1 MAGRFSLPLPERRHG
16 GRPWFRIGQ
25 IDVTTTVLVTLLCIV
40 SMFVWAI
47 DRTALEPLWLV
58 PERVFELQL
67 WRLVTWPIPT
77 EPTLWTVIMLA
88 IFWLF
93 GREIEGLLGRDRFA
107 WFLVILTLVP
117 AVVATLVDLPQA
129 GLRPIQFSVFLVF
142 IAQYPTAR
150 FLFNIPAWA
159 LGAVFLGLE
168 FLQLL
173 GMRDTRG
180 MVFTIVTLATAAIL
194 ARSYGLIPVLARYV
208 PALPVPGGDSAD
220 RTKRQ
225 RTPKAPKAP
234 KRPARPAR
242 PGRTVVEGPW
252 NAAPAGPPADTRA
265 MQAELDDLLDKI
277 HARGMDS
284 LTTDEKRRLNDLSKR
299 LR

>member
-1 MAGRFSLPLPERRHG
+1 MAGRFSLPMPERRHG
-16 GRPWFRIGQ
+16 GQPWFRLGQ

-47 DRTALEPLWLV
+47 DPGLLEPLVLF
-58 PERVFELQL
+58 PERVFQLQL
-67 WRLVTWPIPT
+67 WRLITWPIPT
-77 EPTLWTVIMLA
+77 QVSFWNIIMLA
-88 IFWLF
+88 IFWYF
-93 GREIEGLLGRDRFA
+93 GREVEGLLGRNKFA

-117 AVVATLVDLPQA
+117 AVVATLVNLPQF

-173 GMRDTRG
+173 SLRDSQG

-194 ARSYGLIPVLARYV
+194 ARSYGLIPSFARYV
-208 PALPVPGGDSAD
+208 PALPVPGGDAVD
-220 RTKRQ
+220 RPQRKRAP
-225 RTPKAPKAP
+225 RAPK
-234 KRPARPAR
+234 R
-242 PGRTVVEGPW
+242 PGRTVVQGPW
-252 NAAPAGPPADTRA
+252 DTVPAGPTADTQA
-265 MQAELDDLLDKI
+265 MQVELDDLLDKI
-277 HARGMDS
+277 SANGIDS
-284 LTTDEKRRLNDLSKR
+284 LTGDEKRRLNELSKR